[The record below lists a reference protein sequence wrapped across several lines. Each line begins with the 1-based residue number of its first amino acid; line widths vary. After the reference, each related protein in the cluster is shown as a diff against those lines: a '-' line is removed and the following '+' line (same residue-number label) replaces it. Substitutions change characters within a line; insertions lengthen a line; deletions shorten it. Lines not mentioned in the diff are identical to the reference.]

1 MAVTMRSAKNS
12 KPKMAPTYFGKR
24 VDTRNYLNQKL
35 RVCAYCRVSTEL
47 EEQQSSFDTQIQFY
61 KKYICENPNWELIEI
76 YADDGKS
83 GSQIYWRNGFS
94 KMIEDARMGMFDL
107 VLTKSFT
114 RFARNTVDSI
124 ETVRLFSALGI
135 DIYFEDKSLHSLD
148 QKGEMMVTLYS
159 AFAQEELRNLSAN
172 TAWGYQKSFE
182 RGEVLVT
189 GLLGYRSKD
198 RVVTVVEHE
207 ARTVRL
213 IYRLFLEGCSYY
225 RIKQEL
231 EARGLRAKRGNT
243 TWSQSSIRNILLN
256 EKYAGNALCQKTVCV
271 DYLTHTRVKNQGHK
285 KQYYVK
291 NSHEAIV
298 PNEVYLAVQAEI
310 RRREL
315 LSDEIKHKDPR
326 TSVKESLGSGSNY
339 SAKYYLSNV
348 LFCENCG
355 SPFRRYTWTSR
366 GKKIMWMC
374 RVRKQKGGREKCPHS
389 PSIEENAL
397 HCTIMKALKIA
408 NLGLQDTNS
417 EYADTNDSIDVFQ
430 KIIEF
435 EDSLVILKKEL
446 SDLFETNGYS
456 NRVDELET
464 QISIAEL
471 NLSYYKYQV
480 DKSGTLSSQMM
491 KDKVDLSRYSDD
503 LVKMYID
510 KILVN
515 QKGTLTVKFKTGTEV
530 KVTCDAAVLA

>member
-1 MAVTMRSAKNS
+1 MAVTMRSAKSS
-12 KPKMAPTYFGKR
+12 KPKMVPTYFGKR

-47 EEQQSSFDTQIQFY
+47 EEQQSSFDTQVQFY
-61 KKYICENPNWELIEI
+61 KKYINENPNWELVEI
-76 YADDGKS
+76 YADDGAS
-83 GSQIYWRNGFS
+83 GSQIYWRNGFT
-94 KMIEDARMGMFDL
+94 KMIEDAKAGMFDL

-124 ETVRLFSALGI
+124 ETVRLFSSLGI

-198 RVVTVVEHE
+198 RVVTIVEHE
-207 ARTVRL
+207 ARIVRL
-213 IYRLFLEGCSYY
+213 IYRLFLEGCTYY
-225 RIKQEL
+225 QIKQEL
-231 EARGLRAKRGNT
+231 EARGLKTKKGNT
-243 TWSQSSIRNILLN
+243 NWTQSSIKNILQN

-291 NSHEAIV
+291 NSHSAII
-298 PNEVYLAVQAEI
+298 PYEVYLAVQAEI

-315 LSDEIKHKDPR
+315 LSDEIKKKDPR
-326 TSVKESLGSGSNY
+326 ISVKESLGSGNNY

-348 LFCENCG
+348 LFCEDCG
-355 SPFRRYTWTSR
+355 SPFRRYTWTAH
-366 GKKIMWMC
+366 GKKSVWMC
-374 RVRKQKGGREKCPHS
+374 RVRKQKGGRAQCPNS

-397 HCTIMKALKIA
+397 QCTIMKALKKA
-408 NLGLQDTNS
+408 NLGLQDS
-417 EYADTNDSIDVFQ
+417 KSSDSDLDESTDILQ
-430 KIIEF
+430 KIIAT
-435 EDSLVILKKEL
+435 EDSLVVIKKEL
-446 SDLFETNGYS
+446 SALFETEGNS
-456 NRVDELET
+456 ESIDELET
-464 QISIAEL
+464 EISIGEL
-471 NLSYYKYQV
+471 NLAYYKYHV
-480 DKSGTLSSQMM
+480 DRTSKLSSQITH
-491 KDKVDLSRYSDD
+491 DKVDFSKYSDE

-515 QKGTLTVKFKTGTEV
+515 QKGVLTVKFKAGTEV